1 MRPRNSTFPLRPPH
15 ARALSFAD
23 VASLTTR
30 INRAY
35 HSALVCLHLR
45 NKRDA
50 YYSLLH
56 QLAEVSR
63 AHNDHPRSLD
73 YLHQMLQKYTEEGKI
88 NEVPHARLPSSTL
101 PPI

>member
-1 MRPRNSTFPLRPPH
+1 
-15 ARALSFAD
+15 
-23 VASLTTR
+23 
-30 INRAY
+30 
-35 HSALVCLHLR
+35 VCLHLR
-45 NKRDA
+45 NKRDS

-88 NEVPHARLPSSTL
+88 NEVLTRPFARSLPYGRRRHN
-101 PPI
+101 